1 MRKILRITGIFLSG
15 VFVGAILMN
24 LLHMYVRPAYRELI
38 RTEIQT
44 EQQFMA
50 SRATRQNDKLKAAL
64 HRWNVVEMDSGEG
77 FRDLRH
83 ERIEGQDSFLL
94 PFVLVP
100 FKHVDS
106 YYKNHEGSL
115 KETRRFIFSLMERE
129 KSDLHMQAEKKILG
143 KNKKEAQYNRGD
155 SD

>member
-1 MRKILRITGIFLSG
+1 
-15 VFVGAILMN
+15 
-24 LLHMYVRPAYRELI
+24 
-38 RTEIQT
+38 
-44 EQQFMA
+44 MA

-106 YYKNHEGSL
+106 YYKNHEGAYALQAINRGYLAAALDAIGENDEAERQLEETQKMLKHKSL